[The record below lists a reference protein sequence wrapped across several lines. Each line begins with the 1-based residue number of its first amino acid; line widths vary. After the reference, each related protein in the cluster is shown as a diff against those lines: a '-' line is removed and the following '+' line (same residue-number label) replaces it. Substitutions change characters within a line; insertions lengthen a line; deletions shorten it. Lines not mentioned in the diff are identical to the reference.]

1 MHTAAPPRTNVL
13 LCPRWIIP
21 GISNDTTCKS
31 FKRQIARY
39 AENDTLCPPGVG
51 GVVFWFSGFF
61 DSVDE
66 LTPPNVTH
74 YTTWEASRRTANPG
88 SGLLLAKL
96 CGSSFGTSGARNDDT
111 VMAGVTDGGSDHE
124 KGGRGED
131 EHREQGKQGKQGGD
145 TAGQTA
151 SVDVDGDNNDDDAAR
166 ISRYADIL
174 SGARSL
180 TKGEHSGSANSEK
193 AASKGGSKSSGKGG
207 APVQRNG
214 KSQSGLANLE
224 PLRRTAIKVVAGDLE
239 MASRL
244 PASLSGAALSGYL
257 GGTRNKSSPPPLWIF
272 FQSEMQLMQHK
283 RRLEML
289 RLRRA
294 SADIPNTGVARRAN
308 VAGDDTDVEWL
319 RASSGSVLDW
329 MTRISGV
336 RAQTAYQ
343 TVIEWFVSE
352 SRRQHSVEGKEAYLN
367 LAMEYVYLMGANE
380 DLQIRAH
387 DSTLKRLISAL
398 PHAAPGDG
406 RIAVCAELL
415 REGTARLSAGLAA
428 KVAAAEVA
436 RGMPVPSPVGSEK
449 KEEEEKTE
457 EEEEE
462 EEECVGGRE
471 GERRDPEPWRS
482 AYTSGLGVDLR
493 GLQPYLASLRHPS
506 PGSQSSPPRVVVHS
520 GEYFAQVHAALAR
533 IRHDHN
539 TKV

>member
-1 MHTAAPPRTNVL
+1 
-13 LCPRWIIP
+13 
-21 GISNDTTCKS
+21 
-31 FKRQIARY
+31 
-39 AENDTLCPPGVG
+39 
-51 GVVFWFSGFF
+51 VVFWFSGFF

-96 CGSSFGTSGARNDDT
+96 CGSSFGSSGARNDGK
-111 VMAGVTDGGSDHE
+111 VMAGMADGGSDHE
-124 KGGRGED
+124 KGGGRGED
-131 EHREQGKQGKQGGD
+131 EHREQGKQGGD
-145 TAGQTA
+145 TVGQTA
-151 SVDVDGDNNDDDAAR
+151 SVDADGDNNDDDAAR

-180 TKGEHSGSANSEK
+180 TKGEHSGNTNSKK
-193 AASKGGSKSSGKGG
+193 ATSKKGSKGPGKGG
-207 APVQRNG
+207 APVQMKG
-214 KSQSGLANLE
+214 KPQSGLANLE

-294 SADIPNTGVARRAN
+294 SADIRNTGVARRAN
-308 VAGDDTDVEWL
+308 VDGDDTDVEWL

-398 PHAAPGDG
+398 PHATPGDG

-415 REGTARLSAGLAA
+415 RVGTAQLSAGLAA

-436 RGMPVPSPVGSEK
+436 RGMPVPSPVCSD
-449 KEEEEKTE
+449 KEEEETEEE

-462 EEECVGGRE
+462 EEECVGGGGE

-493 GLQPYLASLRHPS
+493 GLQPYLASLRHPL
-506 PGSQSSPPRVVVHS
+506 PGSQKSPPRAVVHS

-539 TKV
+539 SKV